1 MTESETFIAASPECV
16 FEVLLDAGTYP
27 DWVVGCQEIRAC
39 DPSWP
44 RPGARFHHRVGIGP
58 LAVEDSTA
66 IVAVDAPRRL
76 VLEARAGPVGT
87 AEVVFEVTPEG
98 EGSRV
103 AIGEEPVAG
112 PAAALK
118 NLVQDGLLD
127 FRNAETL
134 DRLRQHV
141 EQRKARRTPA

>member
-1 MTESETFIAASPECV
+1 VTEPETFIAASPESV
-16 FEVLLDAGTYP
+16 FEVLLDPGTYP
-27 DWVVGCQEIRAC
+27 EWVVGCQEVRSC

-44 RPGARFHHRVGIGP
+44 RPGARFHHRVGMGP

-66 IVAVDAPRRL
+66 IVSVDGPRRL

-103 AIGEEPVAG
+103 RIGEEPVAG
-112 PAAALK
+112 PAAALQ
-118 NLVQDGLLD
+118 NVVQDGLLD

-134 DRLRQHV
+134 DRLRQYV
-141 EQRKARRTPA
+141 ERRKAPATNS